1 MDRPDL
7 SADKLEAMITGMLR
21 PEAEVPSPP
30 KTTKSFLR
38 GRKRSFRKLPRPV
51 YPVRALWDASSP
63 EEKALAHRFSVGIID
78 WWVGRRTKD
87 ETAHRLGVTPLRLWQ
102 LSQRALSGMLAG
114 LLHQPRLR
122 GKVTVIPG
130 KPKDE
135 VTSLRKEATELK
147 KRLKAAEN
155 VASILQ
161 ELRSVAEAP
170 ALTVEKRKA
179 TPQKKKAPPKKPK
192 AKVNVKPTDAA
203 S

>member
-1 MDRPDL
+1 MERPNL

-21 PEAEVPSPP
+21 PEAEPTLPP
-30 KTTKSFLR
+30 KPSFR

-51 YPVRALWDASSP
+51 YPVRALWDASTP
-63 EEKALAHRFSVGIID
+63 EEKARAHRISVGIID

-87 ETAHRLGVTPLRLWQ
+87 ETACRLGLTPLRLWQ

-122 GKVTVIPG
+122 GKVAPNPG
-130 KPKDE
+130 KPADE
-135 VTSLRKEATELK
+135 VGSLKKETVELK

-161 ELRSVAEAP
+161 ELRAVAEAP
-170 ALTVEKRKA
+170 PLSVEKRKRPA
-179 TPQKKKAPPKKPK
+179 PAKTAKPKKAKPK
-192 AKVNVKPTDAA
+192 ATVKPPAPA